1 MKYEAD
7 IIKDIVDS
15 RGHEKS
21 SIHYQSEC
29 VEEWVKEVEGA
40 YPKLC
45 DYQPEWLNY
54 SAENKVGVFPYVAL
68 TDVASAT
75 VENVV
80 PYAYKSAILRGQT
93 LKNIN
98 DYSIITSSNVTID
111 NDGVITINAQSKYTE
126 VFIKSLENK
135 SSTKYLVKIKVIEN
149 TLSGDFNLNAPA
161 NGSVIF
167 DNAFK
172 IIKSGYVGE
181 ETIIYTTAS
190 DLTNAQFTFR
200 SYLSSSVASGSI
212 KYQLSVIEYQD
223 GMENWDIPYF
233 EGMQSVKMPVLTT
246 VGKNLY
252 NKSPFNGYV
261 DSSSGKFVSGPTTRK
276 ISDYIEVEPN
286 KKYKVSGCT
295 MTTMW
300 GYDKDKNPISSINIY
315 ADITTTSD
323 MRFIAFTINSE
334 VEHSNIQLEEG
345 TVATSYEPHKSNIL
359 SVNEDVTL
367 RGIGDV
373 RDELNCL
380 TGEVTERIGEIVLDG
395 SQNIDNEGNLFYYY
409 LPYSVQDNISKC
421 DKLSSI
427 TVSDILNGK
436 MGVAPQNRGDH
447 SRIYI
452 IIDEIT
458 NKEEMKNYFSQNPT
472 KFQFKLVTESIKT
485 VDLTVVDQDGNTLE
499 RIKPIEG
506 TMHLNTSGETI
517 KPLFSG
523 EIPVEAITQ
532 NLASFIE
539 E

>member
-15 RGHEKS
+15 RGHTKT

-54 SAENKVGVFPYVAL
+54 SAENKVGVFPYTAL
-68 TDVASAT
+68 TDVTNAT

-135 SSTKYLVKIKVIEN
+135 PSTKYLVKIKVIEN

-161 NGSVIF
+161 NGNVIF

-233 EGMQSVKMPVLTT
+233 EGMQSVKLPVLTT
-246 VGKNLY
+246 TNEDGTKTNILTVNE
-252 NKSPFNGYV
+252 
-261 DSSSGKFVSGPTTRK
+261 
-276 ISDYIEVEPN
+276 EVE
-286 KKYKVSGCT
+286 
-295 MTTMW
+295 
-300 GYDKDKNPISSINIY
+300 
-315 ADITTTSD
+315 
-323 MRFIAFTINSE
+323 
-334 VEHSNIQLEEG
+334 
-345 TVATSYEPHKSNIL
+345 
-359 SVNEDVTL
+359 L

-373 RDELNCL
+373 KDELNCL
-380 TGEVTERIGEIVLDG
+380 TGEVVERIKEV
-395 SQNIDNEGNLFYYY
+395 
-409 LPYSVQDNISKC
+409 V
-421 DKLSSI
+421 
-427 TVSDILNGK
+427 LNGSENWAARSGGTSYAYFINNFFDYNNVEGITSSFK
-436 MGVAPQNRGDH
+436 FIKGGAMSTQTQESICSATTQTTL
-447 SRIYI
+447 SLF
-452 IIDEIT
+452 T
-458 NKEEMKNYFSQNPT
+458 NKDELSTVENLKSCLSQNPVT
-472 KFQFKLVTESIKT
+472 IQYPIATESIKT
-485 VDLTVVDQDGNTLE
+485 VDLSVVDQHGNE
-499 RIKPIEG
+499 REQIKPIEG
-506 TMHLNTSGETI
+506 VMHLSTSGETI